1 MSKPIAMQE
10 AIITRSITILNRK
23 AGIVYFVGIA
33 ARFVTSA
40 DIIAMMAMIQKK
52 SKLPDK
58 ITANNVRG
66 VSAQP

>member
-10 AIITRSITILNRK
+10 AIITKSITMLNRK
-23 AGIVYFVGIA
+23 AGMVYFVGIA

-40 DIIAMMAMIQKK
+40 VIIATMAMIQKN
-52 SKLPDK
+52 SRLPDN

-66 VSAQP
+66 VRAQP